1 MSSPGSEAL
10 RIELR
15 PWLVADRVAAG
26 VALCCALVIEVVA
39 SRYPEPQ
46 PWLGA
51 PLLALLAAW
60 LWYRHRRAAGVAGLS
75 IGPDGRWLTLFDDG
89 SALPSEVLPGTRL
102 LGRSVALR
110 WRAGRRVR
118 HAWLTRWDVP
128 AGQLRELSVRL
139 RAAVLH
145 GDGA

>member
-1 MSSPGSEAL
+1 VL

-26 VALCCALVIEVVA
+26 LAVCCALVIEVVA

-46 PWLGA
+46 AWLGVA
-51 PLLALLAAW
+51 VLALLAAW
-60 LWYRHRRAAGVAGLS
+60 LWYQRNRAAGVTGLAVM
-75 IGPDGRWLTLFDDG
+75 PDGRWLTLFGDG
-89 SALPSEVLPGTRL
+89 SQLPSEVLRGTRL
-102 LGRSVALR
+102 LGRSVALH

-118 HAWLTRWDVP
+118 RAWLTPWDVP

-139 RAAVLH
+139 LASGPRDAA
-145 GDGA
+145 

>member
-1 MSSPGSEAL
+1 MSSHGSDAL

-26 VALCCALVIEVVA
+26 LAVCCALVIEVVA

-51 PLLALLAAW
+51 AVLGLLGAW

-75 IGPDGRWLTLFDDG
+75 IGPDGKLLSLFEDG
-89 SALPSEVLPGTRL
+89 SALASEVLRGTRL
-102 LGRSVALR
+102 LGPSLALR

-118 HAWLTRWDVP
+118 QVWLTPWDVP
-128 AGQLRELSVRL
+128 AGELRELSVRL
-139 RAAVLH
+139 RAAAPWE
-145 GDGA
+145 GT

>member
-1 MSSPGSEAL
+1 MSSHGSDAL

-26 VALCCALVIEVVA
+26 LAVCCALVVELVA

-51 PLLALLAAW
+51 AVLGLLGAW
-60 LWYRHRRAAGVAGLS
+60 LWYRRRRVAGVTGLS
-75 IGPDGRWLTLFDDG
+75 IGPDGQLLSLFEDG
-89 SALPSEVLPGTRL
+89 AALPSEVLRGTRL
-102 LGRSVALR
+102 LGPSVALR

-118 HAWLTRWDVP
+118 HAWLTPWDVP
-128 AGQLRELSVRL
+128 AGQLRELAVRL
-139 RAAVLH
+139 RTAFPRN
-145 GDGA
+145 GA

>member
-1 MSSPGSEAL
+1 L

-26 VALCCALVIEVVA
+26 LAVCCALVVELVA

-51 PLLALLAAW
+51 AVLGLLGAW
-60 LWYRHRRAAGVAGLS
+60 LWYRRRRAAGVTGLS
-75 IGPDGRWLTLFDDG
+75 IGPDGQLLSLFEDG
-89 SALPSEVLPGTRL
+89 AALPSEVLRGTRL
-102 LGRSVALR
+102 LGPSVALR

-118 HAWLTRWDVP
+118 HAWLTPWDVP
-128 AGQLRELSVRL
+128 AGQLRELAVRL
-139 RAAVLH
+139 RADFP
-145 GDGA
+145 GNGA

>member
-1 MSSPGSEAL
+1 MSSHGSDVL
-10 RIELR
+10 RIELK

-26 VALCCALVIEVVA
+26 LAVCCALAIEVVA

-51 PLLALLAAW
+51 AVLGLLAAW
-60 LWYRHRRAAGVAGLS
+60 LWYRRNRAAGVAGLAV
-75 IGPDGRWLTLFDDG
+75 GPDGRWLTLFDDG
-89 SALPSEVLPGTRL
+89 SELPSEVLRGTRL

-118 HAWLTRWDVP
+118 RAWLTPWDVP

-139 RAAVLH
+139 LAA
-145 GDGA
+145 GPRDAA